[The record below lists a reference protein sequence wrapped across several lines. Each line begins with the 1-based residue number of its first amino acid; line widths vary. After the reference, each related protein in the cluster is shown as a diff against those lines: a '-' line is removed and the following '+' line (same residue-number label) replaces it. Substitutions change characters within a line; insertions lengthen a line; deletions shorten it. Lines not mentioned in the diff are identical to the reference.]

1 MKSCHS
7 EESTSSSDSRHLAR
21 RWLEPR
27 SILVGGLAAAALGLL
42 FNWNWVVAVGIAP
55 LLFTLPCMIMM
66 GWMMWSM
73 RPKPTDDATAR
84 QEPNKRNRYLE
95 QTTPSSAPSAQSKE
109 D

>member
-1 MKSCHS
+1 M
-7 EESTSSSDSRHLAR
+7 
-21 RWLEPR
+21 
-27 SILVGGLAAAALGLL
+27 GGLAAAALGLL